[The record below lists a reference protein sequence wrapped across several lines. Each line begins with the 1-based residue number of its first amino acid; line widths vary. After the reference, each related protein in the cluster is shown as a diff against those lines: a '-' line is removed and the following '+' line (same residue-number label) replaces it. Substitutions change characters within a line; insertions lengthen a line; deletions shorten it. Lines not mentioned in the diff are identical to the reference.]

1 MLAFN
6 DLMAMGA
13 VQAAH
18 GLGVEVPASL
28 RIIGIDGISPRGGDQ
43 PTLTTLSLETQSV
56 AAEAASILA
65 EVFDDGSVSTA
76 SISRAVTPVVVWR
89 ESA

>member
-1 MLAFN
+1 VLAFN

-28 RIIGIDGISPRGGDQ
+28 RIIGIDGISPR
-43 PTLTTLSLETQSV
+43 
-56 AAEAASILA
+56 EA
-65 EVFDDGSVSTA
+65 
-76 SISRAVTPVVVWR
+76 ISPP
-89 ESA
+89 